1 VKFHNIYLSPMN
13 IFIYPLLM
21 QSTVRTKRRTPSL
34 VTPGESSQLAVKPRR
49 RNRENLADLAYDR
62 LEELIVTCTLKPG
75 LSLSIQDLQQ
85 ATEIGRTPTHQA
97 VSRLAADTLII
108 IHPRHGLQIAPIDLS
123 RERTLLQLRRDMERF
138 VVRLAARHASGSH
151 RNQVL
156 HIIRALRASGED
168 MSVSDFNRL
177 DRRIDQ
183 LLNAASGEPFL
194 EHTLRPL
201 HTISRRIGW
210 IYHTHVAPT
219 EGVHQTIAC
228 HLAILE
234 AVADRR
240 VEDAVVASDELIA
253 FSDSMFDVIEAEID
267 PALLD
272 CNLPEAAAD

>member
-1 VKFHNIYLSPMN
+1 MKTDH
-13 IFIYPLLM
+13 
-21 QSTVRTKRRTPSL
+21 RTNAPRL
-34 VTPGESSQLAVKPRR
+34 VANGETRPPGNKAPR

-62 LEELIVTCTLKPG
+62 LEELIVTCALKPG
-75 LSLSIQDLQQ
+75 LSLSIQDLQN
-85 ATEIGRTPTHQA
+85 ATKIGRTPTHQA
-97 VSRLAADTLII
+97 VSRLASDTLII
-108 IHPRHGLQIAPIDLS
+108 VHPRHGLQIAPIDLS

-138 VVRLAARHASGSH
+138 VVRLAARNASGSH
-151 RNQVL
+151 RNQAL
-156 HIIRALRASGED
+156 HIIRALRASTPD
-168 MSVSDFNRL
+168 MTVSEFNRL

-210 IYHTHVAPT
+210 IYHIHVAPN
-219 EGVHQTIAC
+219 EGLHQTIAC
-228 HLAILE
+228 HLDVLE

-240 VEDAVVASDELIA
+240 VDDAVAASDRLIG

-272 CNLPEAAAD
+272 CNLAVEAAD

>member
-1 VKFHNIYLSPMN
+1 VTPAPRLIAARES
-13 IFIYPLLM
+13 
-21 QSTVRTKRRTPSL
+21 RTPAGN
-34 VTPGESSQLAVKPRR
+34 PPR
-49 RNRENLADLAYDR
+49 RNRQNLTEMAYDR
-62 LEELIVTCTLKPG
+62 LEELIVTCALKPG
-75 LSLSIQDLQQ
+75 LSLSIQDLQN

-108 IHPRHGLQIAPIDLS
+108 VRPRHGLQIAPIDLS

-138 VVRLAARHASGSH
+138 VVRLAAQHASGSH

-156 HIIRALRASGED
+156 HIIRALRAAGKD
-168 MSVSDFNRL
+168 MTVSDFNRL

-210 IYHTHVAPT
+210 IYHTNVAPT
-219 EGVHQTIAC
+219 EGLHQTIAC
-228 HLAILE
+228 HLGILE
-234 AVADRR
+234 AVADRH
-240 VEDAVVASDELIA
+240 VDDAVAASDRLIA

-272 CNLPEAAAD
+272 CNFALEAAD